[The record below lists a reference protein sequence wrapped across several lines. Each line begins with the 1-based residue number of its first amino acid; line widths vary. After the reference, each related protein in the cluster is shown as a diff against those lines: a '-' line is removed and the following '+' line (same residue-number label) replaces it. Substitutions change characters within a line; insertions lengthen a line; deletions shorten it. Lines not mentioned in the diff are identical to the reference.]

1 MGVTPVQNDR
11 ASSRNTS
18 CAAYMLPKR
27 RAENQNCPKCIA
39 AFTPNPRAYVH
50 RGFIHQEK
58 RRRIMNKEELS
69 KKLNTS
75 KEKLQLHL
83 ERFNSLREE
92 GKTQEALEELKI
104 ALSFAAQTLEYSN
117 SILQEIH
124 TDLTSMPQETRQ
136 KTLQAIET
144 NCTRTRKIRSENPLL
159 NIHVPEKKTLH

>member
-1 MGVTPVQNDR
+1 
-11 ASSRNTS
+11 
-18 CAAYMLPKR
+18 
-27 RAENQNCPKCIA
+27 
-39 AFTPNPRAYVH
+39 
-50 RGFIHQEK
+50 
-58 RRRIMNKEELS
+58 MNKEELS

-136 KTLQAIET
+136 KTLQAIEG
-144 NCTRTRKIRSENPLL
+144 NCTRTLKIRSENPLL